1 MFSGII
7 EQTSQIVHVFEQN
20 DQFKVIIERPK
31 AFDDLSLGDS
41 ICVDGVCLTVEAF
54 DDKTMQFAIGAE
66 TKKITCWSA
75 VSLKNKLVN
84 LERSLKFSSRIHGH
98 LVTGHVETLGQI
110 KQIQKVNDSLV
121 LTVETNSQFLEKVLT
136 KGCVTV
142 NGVSL
147 TVNEKSDNT
156 FSVCLIPE
164 TQLRTNLK
172 LLNLESV
179 VNLESDYFTKIVF
192 ELMQQRGLNQNE
204 RN

>member
-1 MFSGII
+1 MFSGIV
-7 EQTSQIVHVFEQN
+7 EQTSQIVDVFEQN

-41 ICVDGVCLTVEAF
+41 VCVDGVCLTVEAF
-54 DDKTMQFAIGAE
+54 DEKTMQFAIGAE
-66 TKKITCWSA
+66 TKKITSWSA
-75 VSLKNKLVN
+75 LSLKNKLVN

-98 LVTGHVETLGQI
+98 LVTGHIETLGQI
-110 KQIQKVNDSLV
+110 KQIQKINDSLL
-121 LTVETNSQFLEKVLT
+121 LTVETNQQFLEKVLT

-147 TVNEKSDNT
+147 TVNEKNENV

-172 LLNLESV
+172 NLLVGNF

-192 ELMQQRGLNQNE
+192 ELIQQKGFGLNE
-204 RN
+204 RK